1 MATPIDPAAL
11 KKRLDDGT
19 AILLDLRDAE
29 EFAREHIPGARLVPA
44 PVLDARDLAAEP
56 GKAIVL
62 ACASGTRTDACLAR
76 LPREAAGEAYVLEG
90 GLSAWK
96 RAGLPVVRG
105 AAPPIS
111 LARQTM
117 IGAGLMVLLWLA
129 LGVFVSPWF
138 LLMVAF
144 VGVMLNV
151 AGWTGFCPMTRLLAR
166 LPWNRPARA

>member
-1 MATPIDPAAL
+1 MAKPIDPAAL

-19 AILLDLRDAE
+19 AIVLDLRDPD
-29 EFAREHIPGARLVPA
+29 EFAREHIPGARLLPA

-62 ACASGTRTDACLAR
+62 ACASGARTEACLAR
-76 LPREAAGEAYVLEG
+76 LPREATAETYVLEG

-96 RAGLPVVRG
+96 RAGLPVVQG

-151 AGWTGFCPMTRLLAR
+151 AGFTGFCPMTRILAR